1 MNCTQSAWV
10 PGSMSE
16 VEIRNEIHLPPVERG
31 VQFHWRHEVYSA
43 TAFSMMTSSSGTSSM
58 ETFATGFDGLDFV
71 DHIGAGHYFSEDCV
85 APTLHAGGGVVHK
98 NPLSATLMKNWAV
111 AECGSPVRAIATV

>member
-1 MNCTQSAWV
+1 MKSTCRQWS
-10 PGSMSE
+10 G
-16 VEIRNEIHLPPVERG
+16 
-31 VQFHWRHEVYSA
+31 
-43 TAFSMMTSSSGTSSM
+43 AFSSTGGMRFTARRLFNDDVFFGHVIM

-71 DHIGAGHYFSEDCV
+71 DHIGAGQYFSEDGV
-85 APTLHAGGGVVHK
+85 APTLHAGGGVVQ